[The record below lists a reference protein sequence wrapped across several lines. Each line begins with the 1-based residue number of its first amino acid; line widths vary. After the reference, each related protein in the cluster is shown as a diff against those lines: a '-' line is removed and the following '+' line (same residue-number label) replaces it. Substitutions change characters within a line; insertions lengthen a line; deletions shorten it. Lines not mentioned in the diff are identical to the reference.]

1 MAEEAGSCLRGQ
13 NMYYSNPAGPWP
25 AVIRVRSAEWHP
37 DSLLNPSTFFAIS
50 YASEKSLFHLNG
62 RVP

>member
-1 MAEEAGSCLRGQ
+1 
-13 NMYYSNPAGPWP
+13 MYSSNPAGLWP
-25 AVIRVRSAEWHP
+25 ALIRVRAAEWQPH
-37 DSLLNPSTFFAIS
+37 SLLNPSTFLAIS